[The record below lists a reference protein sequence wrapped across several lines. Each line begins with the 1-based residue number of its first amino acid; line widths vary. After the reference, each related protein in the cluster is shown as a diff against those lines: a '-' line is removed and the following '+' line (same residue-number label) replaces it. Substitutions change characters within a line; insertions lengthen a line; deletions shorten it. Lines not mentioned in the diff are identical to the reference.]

1 MNDKIYPTKLSGL
14 SATLLIP
21 LWAKA
26 IEYDRPEALLEDL
39 EAVRMMKLIDYDF
52 DKFSSAKLSQ
62 IGCCGRAR
70 LIDNETRRF
79 IERYPDAVVLQL
91 GAGLDARFERLGRP
105 NVTWF
110 DLDLPE
116 VIAIRRQLLPES
128 KNRYLAT
135 SLFNESWMRF
145 VAELHK
151 PVLLLLE
158 GVLMYF
164 PEAEVKAFFAAVARH
179 LPRATVVFD
188 ILPPAAVGKSKYHD
202 ALKKMNN
209 EARPEFKWAL
219 EDVKTMLSWQ
229 PNLRLG
235 EVFYLSQHVGKRYP
249 WWVRLLY
256 LSTCGRRK
264 YDMRIARLELG

>member
-1 MNDKIYPTKLSGL
+1 MNDKIYPSKLSGL

-26 IEYDRPEALLEDL
+26 IEYGRPDALLEDL
-39 EAVRMMKLIDYDF
+39 EAVRMMKLINYDF

-79 IERYPDAVVLQL
+79 IERYPDSVVLQL

-135 SLFNESWMRF
+135 SLFDESWMRF

-164 PEAEVKAFFAAVARH
+164 PEAEVKAFFATVARH

-188 ILPPAAVGKSKYHD
+188 ILPPVAVGKSKHHD

-235 EVFYLSQHVGKRYP
+235 ELFYLSQHVGKRYP
-249 WWVRLLY
+249 CWVRLFY
-256 LSTCGRRK
+256 STACGRRK
-264 YDMRIARLELG
+264 YDMRIVRLELG